1 MRKASISITYD
12 EDKLSALKLY
22 LEQRGTQLETE
33 LANALDAL
41 YTKTVPAGVRA
52 YIGMR
57 SGMDEPVPKTRRSRI
72 AREPDTAVEV
82 TENE

>member
-1 MRKASISITYD
+1 MRKASVSISYD

-33 LANALDAL
+33 LTNALDAL
-41 YTKTVPAGVRA
+41 YAKTVPAGVRA
-52 YIGMR
+52 FIGMR
-57 SGMDEPVPKTRRSRI
+57 SGMEESVPKTRRPRI
-72 AREPDTAVEV
+72 AKAPDTAVEV